1 MNIFIVEDSLLIQN
15 RLVRFV
21 EEMPDMTIVGIAA
34 DSQSAEQAILNNTTD
49 AIIMDVQLVD
59 GNSFQLLKTI
69 KQHKPNIKVL
79 VLTNHSTESN
89 RLHAQRGGA
98 DDFLDKSTDFNQVP
112 TILQKWQSTLEQDL
126 PPHLQH

>member
-21 EEMPDMTIVGIAA
+21 EEMHDMNIIGIAA
-34 DSQSAEQAILNNTTD
+34 DTHSAEQGILSNSTD
-49 AIIMDVQLVD
+49 AIIMDVQLTD

-69 KQHKPNIKVL
+69 KNKKPNIKVL

-89 RLHAQRGGA
+89 RLHALRGGA
-98 DDFLDKSTDFNQVP
+98 DDFLDKSTDFNLVP
-112 TILQKWQSTLEQDL
+112 DILHKWQCGLTNN
-126 PPHLQH
+126 LQH

>member
-21 EEMPDMTIVGIAA
+21 EEMPDMNIIGIAA
-34 DSQSAEQAILNNTTD
+34 DTQSAEQAILNNSTD
-49 AIIMDVQLVD
+49 AIIMDVQLTD

-69 KQHKPNIKVL
+69 KNKKPNIKVL

-89 RLHAQRGGA
+89 RLHALRGGA
-98 DDFLDKSTDFNQVP
+98 DDFLDKSTDFSLVP
-112 TILQKWQSTLEQDL
+112 DILHKWQCGLENDL
-126 PPHLQH
+126 HH